1 MNNYKYNNL
10 ELSKYNPL
18 PRIFYYDN
26 FDYGFNGWTSL
37 IGNYEDDLDNMHPG
51 YRQLTTPMLSTL
63 SFYDNGSHGSMS
75 GSYALKISTK
85 PQTGSQNV
93 TIKRITF
100 VKACNIQIECFFTFK
115 PEASKRKLLDT
126 DLKSIGILLDLQN
139 DQNRVMPH
147 LRYLNS
153 YNGERKELWQFK
165 QKTVPFNKFSDK
177 TVTHYHL
184 IDKDWEN
191 INNKKQILCYNE
203 IPTKVN
209 WQYLNMGFDLKEM
222 KYTHFQCND
231 IEYDVSKLGSL
242 IIPAMPNLRGMLN
255 VAFFVESDS
264 ERRASLYVDSLIVS
278 GDW

>member
-1 MNNYKYNNL
+1 
-10 ELSKYNPL
+10 
-18 PRIFYYDN
+18 
-26 FDYGFNGWTSL
+26 
-37 IGNYEDDLDNMHPG
+37 MH
-51 YRQLTTPMLSTL
+51 YL
-63 SFYDNGSHGSMS
+63 
-75 GSYALKISTK
+75 
-85 PQTGSQNV
+85 
-93 TIKRITF
+93 
-100 VKACNIQIECFFTFK
+100 
-115 PEASKRKLLDT
+115 KRKLLDT

-139 DQNRVMPH
+139 DKNRVMPH
-147 LRYLNS
+147 IRYLNS